1 MVYVMIKSMIN
12 KEMKMKEFIMCFGP
26 LIIGAIGIAVCVSYG
41 VYLSHKAEMKKLELV
56 EKGIIK
62 YQIIEERKE
71 K

>member
-1 MVYVMIKSMIN
+1 
-12 KEMKMKEFIMCFGP
+12 MKEFIMCFGP
-26 LIIGAIGIAVCVSYG
+26 LIIGAVGIAVCVSYG

-62 YQIIEERKE
+62 YEIIEERKE